1 MAIPL
6 YSPARS
12 IYSPNM
18 AEPNFSNRTVWV
30 GDNLH
35 VMRGINSECIDL
47 IYLDPPFN
55 SNQDYA
61 APIGSIAAGAAF
73 KDTWTLSD
81 IDVHEHGELADRN
94 PAAYSVIEAARNASG
109 KSMMSYLIMMAV
121 RLIEME
127 RVLKPSGSI
136 YLHCDSTA
144 GHYLKLLMDSVFG
157 YANFRNHINWKRTSV
172 HNSAK
177 RWGPNLDS
185 ILFYTKSDSFTWNK
199 VYQPYDQEYIDRFYR
214 YEDAIG
220 RFRVGDLTGA
230 GIRHG
235 DSGKA
240 WRGVDPSLKGRH
252 WAVPMKILEKAYP
265 NRDLSRLSTQ
275 ERLDVL
281 DEASL
286 VYWPK
291 KGTVPALKRY
301 LDLTKGVPL
310 QELVADIK
318 PIGSH
323 AKERTGY
330 PTQKPIALLDRI
342 IEASSKEGD
351 IVFDPFCGCATTLV
365 AADRL
370 ERQWAGIDLSPLA
383 VKLVN
388 ERISEDRGALWGGAN
403 VVDRL
408 PKRTDLGQLPN
419 YRTHR
424 HRLYGEQEGV
434 CLGCDTHFPFKVME
448 VDHVLPKSRGG
459 TDHIENLQLL
469 CSHCNRSKG
478 NRTMAEWRAAQ
489 TS

>member
-1 MAIPL
+1 M
-6 YSPARS
+6 S
-12 IYSPNM
+12 
-18 AEPNFSNRTVWV
+18 EPNFSNRTVWV

-127 RVLKPSGSI
+127 RILKPTGSI
-136 YLHCDSTA
+136 YLHCDPTA
-144 GHYLKLLMDSVFG
+144 SHYLKLILDTVFG
-157 YANFRNHINWKRTSV
+157 GQNYRNEIVWKRTSS
-172 HNSAK
+172 HNDAK
-177 RWGPNLDS
+177 RFGKIHDVILYYSKNVKKVTYMPVYVDYSESYLKEKFKQDENGRWYKLENLTAPYRGGPGGKFEFHGKVPGPTRMWSKNEETMEQLWQAGRIKTGRDGRPRLDGLIEYLDEKKGMPVQDWWDD
-185 ILFYTKSDSFTWNK
+185 IL
-199 VYQPYDQEYIDRFYR
+199 
-214 YEDAIG
+214 
-220 RFRVGDLTGA
+220 RVGNT
-230 GIRHG
+230 
-235 DSGKA
+235 
-240 WRGVDPSLKGRH
+240 
-252 WAVPMKILEKAYP
+252 
-265 NRDLSRLSTQ
+265 SR
-275 ERLDVL
+275 ERL
-281 DEASL
+281 
-286 VYWPK
+286 
-291 KGTVPALKRY
+291 
-301 LDLTKGVPL
+301 
-310 QELVADIK
+310 
-318 PIGSH
+318 
-323 AKERTGY
+323 GY

-342 IEASSKEGD
+342 IEASSNEGD

-403 VVDRL
+403 VVDTL
-408 PKRTDLGQLPN
+408 PKRTDLGELPN

-424 HRLYGEQEGV
+424 HRLYGEQEGI

-448 VDHVLPKSRGG
+448 VDHILPKSRGG
-459 TDHIENLQLL
+459 TDHFENLQLL
-469 CSHCNRSKG
+469 CTHCNKSKG
-478 NRTMAEWRAAQ
+478 RKTMAEWRASLTA
-489 TS
+489 

>member
-1 MAIPL
+1 M
-6 YSPARS
+6 PA
-12 IYSPNM
+12 
-18 AEPNFSNRTVWV
+18 PNFTNRTVWV

-127 RVLKPSGSI
+127 RILKPTGSI
-136 YLHCDSTA
+136 YLHCDPTA
-144 GHYLKLLMDSVFG
+144 SHYLKLILDTIFG
-157 YANFRNHINWKRTSV
+157 GHNYRNEIVWKRTSS
-172 HNSAK
+172 HNDAK
-177 RWGPNLDS
+177 RFGKIHDVILYYAKNAKEVAFSPVYVDYSADYLREKFKQDEDGRWYKLENLTAPYRGGPG
-185 ILFYTKSDSFTWNK
+185 
-199 VYQPYDQEYIDRFYR
+199 
-214 YEDAIG
+214 G
-220 RFRVGDLTGA
+220 RFEFHGKVPGPTRMWSKNEETMERLWHEGRIKTGRDGKPRLDGLIEYLDEKKGMPVQDWWDDILRVGNT
-230 GIRHG
+230 
-235 DSGKA
+235 SK
-240 WRGVDPSLKGRH
+240 
-252 WAVPMKILEKAYP
+252 
-265 NRDLSRLSTQ
+265 
-275 ERLDVL
+275 ERL
-281 DEASL
+281 
-286 VYWPK
+286 
-291 KGTVPALKRY
+291 
-301 LDLTKGVPL
+301 
-310 QELVADIK
+310 
-318 PIGSH
+318 
-323 AKERTGY
+323 GY

-342 IEASSKEGD
+342 IEASSNEGD

-403 VVDRL
+403 VVETL
-408 PKRTDLGQLPN
+408 PKRTDLGELPN

-434 CLGCDTHFPFKVME
+434 CLGCETHFPFKVME
-448 VDHVLPKSRGG
+448 VDHILPKSRGG
-459 TDHIENLQLL
+459 TDHFENLQLL
-469 CSHCNRSKG
+469 CTHCNKSKG
-478 NRTMAEWRAAQ
+478 SKTMAEWRAGQALN
-489 TS
+489 

>member
-1 MAIPL
+1 
-6 YSPARS
+6 
-12 IYSPNM
+12 M
-18 AEPNFSNRTVWV
+18 AEANFTNRTVWV

-127 RVLKPSGSI
+127 RILKPTGSI
-136 YLHCDSTA
+136 YLHCDPTA
-144 GHYLKLLMDSVFG
+144 SHYLKLLMDAVLG
-157 YANFRNHINWKRTSV
+157 RDNFRNEIIWKRTS
-172 HNSAK
+172 AK
-177 RWGPNLDS
+177 GLSSKNLPNNHDILLRYSKSDKCTWNAQYTPHDPVYVAKFYKFVEEGTGRRYRHDNLVNPNKNRPNLTYEF
-185 ILFYTKSDSFTWNK
+185 LGVTRVWRWTKERMQK
-199 VYQPYDQEYIDRFYR
+199 AYQ
-214 YEDAIG
+214 
-220 RFRVGDLTGA
+220 A
-230 GIRHG
+230 GIVIQTKPG
-235 DSGKA
+235 N
-240 WRGVDPSLKGRH
+240 
-252 WAVPMKILEKAYP
+252 VP
-265 NRDLSRLSTQ
+265 
-275 ERLDVL
+275 V
-281 DEASL
+281 
-286 VYWPK
+286 
-291 KGTVPALKRY
+291 LKRY
-301 LDLTKGVPL
+301 LDEQKGRPL
-310 QELVADIK
+310 DSVWADVK
-318 PIGSH
+318 PVQSH
-323 AKERTGY
+323 GKERTGY
-330 PTQKPIALLDRI
+330 PTQKPLALLEPI
-342 IEASSKEGD
+342 IRASSNEGD

-365 AADRL
+365 AADRH

-388 ERISEDRGALWGGAN
+388 ARISEDRGALWGGAN

-408 PKRTDLGQLPN
+408 PKRTDLGVLPN

-434 CLGCDTHFPFKVME
+434 CVGCDTHFPFKVME
-448 VDHVLPKSRGG
+448 VDHVLPQSRGG
-459 TDHIENLQLL
+459 TDHSDNLQLL

-478 NRTMAEWRAAQ
+478 SKTMAEWRAAQ
-489 TS
+489 SL

>member
-1 MAIPL
+1 MTQ
-6 YSPARS
+6 
-12 IYSPNM
+12 
-18 AEPNFSNRTVWV
+18 PNFSNRTVWV

-127 RVLKPSGSI
+127 RILKPTGSI
-136 YLHCDSTA
+136 YLHCDPTA
-144 GHYLKLLMDSVFG
+144 GHYLKMLMDAIFG
-157 YANFRNHINWKRTSV
+157 RENFRNDITWKRTSA
-172 HNSAK
+172 HND
-177 RWGPNLDS
+177 PNRYGRITDTILYYSKSSS
-185 ILFYTKSDSFTWNK
+185 ITWNTQ
-199 VYQPYDQEYIDRFYR
+199 YTPYSDEYLRRFYR
-214 YEDAIG
+214 HQDERG
-220 RFRVGDLTGA
+220 RYRIDNLTGPKVSS
-230 GIRHG
+230 G
-235 DSGKA
+235 DSGST
-240 WRGVDPSLKGRH
+240 WRGFNPSSRGRSWSVPRKMVVKLAGKEALK
-252 WAVPMKILEKAYP
+252 WSV
-265 NRDLSRLSTQ
+265 T
-275 ERLDVL
+275 ERLDLL
-281 DEASL
+281 DSHG
-286 VYWPK
+286 YIHWPP
-291 KGTVPALKRY
+291 TANVPGFKRY
-301 LDLTKGVPL
+301 LDTMPGVPL
-310 QELVADIK
+310 QNLWSDIR

-323 AKERTGY
+323 AKERLGY
-330 PTQKPIALLDRI
+330 PTQKPIALLRRI
-342 IEASSKEGD
+342 IEASSNEGD

-388 ERISEDRGALWGGAN
+388 QRISEDRGALWGGAN
-403 VVDRL
+403 VVDAL
-408 PKRTDLGQLPN
+408 PKRTDLGELPN

-459 TDHIENLQLL
+459 TDHLENLQLL

-478 NRTMAEWRAAQ
+478 NRTMAEWRAARNA
-489 TS
+489 

>member
-1 MAIPL
+1 MAQ
-6 YSPARS
+6 A
-12 IYSPNM
+12 
-18 AEPNFSNRTVWV
+18 NFSNRTVWV

-127 RVLKPSGSI
+127 RILKPIGSI
-136 YLHCDSTA
+136 YLHCDDTA
-144 GHYLKLLMDSVFG
+144 AHYLKLLMDAVFG
-157 YANFRNHINWKRTSV
+157 ARNYRNHIVWRRATS
-172 HNSAK
+172 HNDPG
-177 RWGPNLDS
+177 RYGRICDH
-185 ILFYTKSDSFTWNK
+185 IFYYVKSDRGTWNGDK
-199 VYQPYDQEYIDRFYR
+199 VRQARTADSLKKTYPSKDER
-214 YEDAIG
+214 G
-220 RFRVGDLTGA
+220 RFRAADLTAA
-230 GIRHG
+230 GIRYG
-235 DSGKA
+235 ESGVPWKDYDVSS
-240 WRGVDPSLKGRH
+240 RGRH
-252 WAVPMKILEKAYP
+252 WAAPKTGTYAAYIEKMFIPGY
-265 NRDLSRLSTQ
+265 REIVGVH
-275 ERLDVL
+275 ERLDAL
-281 DEASL
+281 DKAGL
-286 VYWPK
+286 IHHPKQGRWP
-291 KGTVPALKRY
+291 GLKRY
-301 LDLTKGVPL
+301 AA
-310 QELVADIK
+310 ADSGTPPQNLILN
-318 PIGSH
+318 PIGFTNYS
-323 AKERTGY
+323 ANSKEYTGY
-330 PTQKPIALLDRI
+330 PTQKRI
-342 IEASSKEGD
+342 EILEQFIKVSSNEDD

-403 VVDRL
+403 VVDTL
-408 PKRTDLGQLPN
+408 PKRTDLGELPN

-434 CLGCDTHFPFKVME
+434 CVGCDTHFPFKVME

-459 TDHIENLQLL
+459 TDHLENLQLL

-478 NRTMAEWRAAQ
+478 NKTMAEWRASRNA
-489 TS
+489 

>member
-1 MAIPL
+1 MT
-6 YSPARS
+6 
-12 IYSPNM
+12 
-18 AEPNFSNRTVWV
+18 EPNFSNRTVWV

-109 KSMMSYLIMMAV
+109 KSAMSYLIMMAV
-121 RLIEME
+121 RLIEM
-127 RVLKPSGSI
+127 RRILKSTGSI
-136 YLHCDSTA
+136 YLHCDPTMS
-144 GHYLKLLMDSVFG
+144 HYLKLLMDAVFG
-157 YANFRNHINWKRTSV
+157 RTAFQNEIVWKRQSS
-172 HNSAK
+172 HNRAK
-177 RWGPNLDS
+177 RWGPIHDT
-185 ILFYTKSDSFTWNK
+185 ILYYARRGFTWNR
-199 VYQPYDQEYIDRFYR
+199 VLLPLDREYVNRFYR
-214 YEDAIG
+214 HSDDYGKYRIS
-220 RFRVGDLTGA
+220 DLTGPGTRDGDTGKPWQ
-230 GIRHG
+230 GI
-235 DSGKA
+235 
-240 WRGVDPSLKGRH
+240 DPTNRGRH
-252 WAVPMKILEKAYP
+252 WEVPPDRALPDWFQFPRGYES
-265 NRDLSRLSTQ
+265 LSVQ
-275 ERLDVL
+275 MRLDAL
-281 DEASL
+281 DEQGL
-286 VYWPK
+286 IHWPK
-291 KGTVPALKRY
+291 RGTMPGFKRY
-301 LDLTKGVPL
+301 LTKNSGAPINDIVLDIGPL
-310 QELVADIK
+310 SSQ
-318 PIGSH
+318 S
-323 AKERTGY
+323 KEKTGY
-330 PTQKPIALLDRI
+330 PTQKPIALLERI
-342 IEASSKEGD
+342 IEASSDEGD

-370 ERQWAGIDLSPLA
+370 ERQWVGIDLSPLA

-388 ERISEDRGALWGGAN
+388 QRISEDRGALWGGAN
-403 VVDRL
+403 VVDTL
-408 PKRTDLGQLPN
+408 PKRTDLGELPN

-459 TDHIENLQLL
+459 TDHFDNLQLL

-489 TS
+489 SM